1 MLCVGYMNLCPVVSS
16 ASCHQLFCQIKI
28 KDACTDHRSEPPNL
42 TLHCWERGAFYGLD
56 TDAFDWD
63 VGLVTI
69 KGRWIWRDYY
79 SCRVLELQRR
89 PWWIAPCAAAETLE
103 RAECLTAWGTDNFMQ
118 TNKDCHF
125 YWFCSLPPFFVFS
138 CAWLSFFSVIFSV
151 PIRLA
156 YSTAWRSSDISAQVT
171 KRMYNVSSV

>member
-1 MLCVGYMNLCPVVSS
+1 MNLCPVVSS

-28 KDACTDHRSEPPNL
+28 KDACTDRRSEPPNL
-42 TLHCWERGAFYGLD
+42 TPWCRERGAFSGLG
-56 TDAFDWD
+56 TDVFDWGA
-63 VGLVTI
+63 GLVTI
-69 KGRWIWRDYY
+69 KGRWIWRDCY

-89 PWWIAPCAAAETLE
+89 LWWIAPCAAAETLE

-125 YWFCSLPPFFVFS
+125 YWFCSLPPFFVLF
-138 CAWLSFFSVIFSV
+138 SFFSLCLILFSVILSV

-156 YSTAWRSSDISAQVT
+156 YFTERRSSDISAQIA
-171 KRMYNVSSV
+171 KRTYNVPSV